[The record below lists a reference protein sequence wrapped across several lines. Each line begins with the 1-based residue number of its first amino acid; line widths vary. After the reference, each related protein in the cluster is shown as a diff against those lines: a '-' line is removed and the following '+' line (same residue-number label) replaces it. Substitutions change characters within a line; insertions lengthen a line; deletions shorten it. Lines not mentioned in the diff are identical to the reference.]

1 MIPFDNIP
9 NNLRSSLFF
18 SEISVNGSVPTVQS
32 NNDPAPPLISCDGA
46 TNSMSFSQIA
56 GVWSIYVDD
65 FETPVATGNIGPALS
80 QVLTAYSGKLIGD
93 YDGVMYIQSTDTSN
107 HRIKLEPIS
116 GTSFTANTED
126 NPTFLEYEDGSL
138 TFCLSAM
145 PKRYFEGI
153 GIDPNGPDVNFSVS
167 GSDIGSIK
175 VTDPNGLES
184 IFTPEPL
191 EAVHLG
197 YIEGFYTISSVNG
210 FDNLIGDVYFKSS
223 LNQSIVSIPTIDS
236 VTRAP
241 TNIVTI
247 LGTAKPFSVVT
258 LIPDDNDDEPIAYS
272 RVLEGESNFSFIL
285 ELPVAF
291 SGYVR
296 CRDGNIGSEGATL
309 NI

>member
-1 MIPFDNIP
+1 MKVIGAKSLVEITPSVVSVGDRASP
-9 NNLRSSLFF
+9 NVF
-18 SEISVNGSVPTVQS
+18 EYDHPVTPE
-32 NNDPAPPLISCDGA
+32 ISCDGA

-65 FETPVATGNIGPALS
+65 FETPVATGNIVAALS
-80 QVLTAYSGKLIGD
+80 QVISEFDGKLTGD

-126 NPTFLEYEDGSL
+126 NPTFLEHEDGSL
-138 TFCLSAM
+138 TFCLSAI
-145 PKRYFEGI
+145 PERYFEGI
-153 GIDPNGPDVNFSVS
+153 SIDLDGPDVNFSVS

-175 VTDPNGLES
+175 V
-184 IFTPEPL
+184 I
-191 EAVHLG
+191 VHLG

-223 LNQSIVSIPTIDS
+223 LNQSIVPIPTIDS

-241 TNIVTI
+241 NNIVTI

-272 RVLEGESNFSFIL
+272 KVLEGESNFSFIL

-291 SGYVR
+291 SGYIR
-296 CRDGNIGSEGATL
+296 CRDGNIGSEGATF

>member
-1 MIPFDNIP
+1 MKDIN
-9 NNLRSSLFF
+9 F
-18 SEISVNGSVPTVQS
+18 SDTVQFGIWKYLDEVNGVVVPQYSCAQPITNGVRLG
-32 NNDPAPPLISCDGA
+32 NGND
-46 TNSMSFSQIA
+46 TIA
-56 GVWSIYVDD
+56 GV
-65 FETPVATGNIGPALS
+65 
-80 QVLTAYSGKLIGD
+80 GD
-93 YDGVMYIQSTDTSN
+93 CGV
-107 HRIKLEPIS
+107 
-116 GTSFTANTED
+116 
-126 NPTFLEYEDGSL
+126 
-138 TFCLSAM
+138 M

-153 GIDPNGPDVNFSVS
+153 SIDLDGPDVNFSVS

-175 VTDPNGLES
+175 VI

-210 FDNLIGDVYFKSS
+210 FDNVTGDVHFKSS
-223 LNQSIVSIPTIDS
+223 LNQSIVPSPTIDS

-241 TNIVTI
+241 NNIVTI

-272 RVLEGESNFSFIL
+272 KVLEGASNFSFIL

-291 SGYVR
+291 SGYIR
-296 CRDGNIGSEGATL
+296 CRDGNIGSEGTTV